1 MKDTKAYSFL
11 TQRLREFFQHRGYI
25 EVPTQSRLSILAAC
39 EDPKTISTVN
49 FAGMKWPLPQ
59 TGQMWLE
66 YELLT
71 NPDVKGVFCS
81 SYSYRNEPKP
91 IPGRHDLLFP
101 MFEFEGR
108 GGFRELGKTITE
120 LLADLGFINSPREM
134 LVHSYDSWCAHFST
148 TELTAEHE
156 MKMWEEGNDVVGI
169 QYFPEKSHP
178 FWNMK
183 FNEEKNAYEKVDVIL
198 YGMETIGSAV
208 RETDSKKMSK
218 RFSSISG
225 GQYKKLLVDHFGT
238 VRVINEL
245 SEYLSLNMTPRYGAG
260 IGLTRLARA
269 YNQLKANPKPQKMKV
284 PHKIK

>member
-1 MKDTKAYSFL
+1 MKDTKTYSFL
-11 TQRLREFFQHRGYI
+11 TQRLREFFQHRGYM

-39 EDPKTISTVN
+39 EDPKTISTVH

-71 NPDVKGVFCS
+71 NPGIKGVFCS
-81 SYSYRNEPKP
+81 SYSYRNEPNP
-91 IPGRHDLLFP
+91 IKGRHDLLFP

-108 GGFRELGKTITE
+108 GGFRELGKTIQE
-120 LLADLGFINSPREM
+120 LLAHLGFINGPREITIKD
-134 LVHSYDSWCAHFST
+134 YNSWCQHFGT
-148 TELTAEHE
+148 DELTAEHE
-156 MKMWEEGNDVVGI
+156 MKMWEEGVDVAGI
-169 QYFPEKSHP
+169 QFFPEKSHP

-183 FNEEKNAYEKVDVIL
+183 FNEAKNTYEKIDIIL

-208 RETDSKKMSK
+208 RETDSQKMSK

-225 GQYKKLLVDHFGT
+225 GEYKKLLVDHFGT
-238 VRVINEL
+238 VRVLNEL
-245 SEYLSLNMTPRYGAG
+245 SEYLSLDMTPRYGAG

-269 YNQLKANPKPQKMKV
+269 YKQLQSKKKKV
-284 PHKIK
+284 KVTHKI